1 MPAELLPGAP
11 APDFTLPD
19 HNGHSVRLSNF
30 RGNCPVVL
38 FFYPKDGTA
47 GCTKEACKFRDEFEN
62 FRKAGATILGISTDS
77 AASHREFA
85 SKNKLQYT
93 LLTDQG
99 GAVGKLYGVKET
111 FGIIPGRAT
120 FVIDRGGIVRR
131 VFQSQ
136 TEFERHAQE
145 ALKGLGQ

>member
-19 HNGHSVRLSNF
+19 QNGHSVRLSNF

-99 GAVGKLYGVKET
+99 GAVGKLYGVKKT